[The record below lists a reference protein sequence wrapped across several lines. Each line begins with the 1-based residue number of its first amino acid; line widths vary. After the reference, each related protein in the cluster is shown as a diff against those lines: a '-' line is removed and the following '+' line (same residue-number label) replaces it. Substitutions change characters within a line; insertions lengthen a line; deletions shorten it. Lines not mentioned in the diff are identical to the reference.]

1 MQFQPYDVVARSVA
15 WGYLNC
21 MATTNPPELDAG
33 LPGCGLG
40 LYAMLLMFI
49 CLLGLIGMVGGTIG
63 LLNSEPNE
71 ARSLVHGSE
80 VQTWRLQP
88 MRNAGLLELTEVPG
102 AWHDESPMFDGTT
115 SCVIRATSVGRLED
129 GIATEIPWEAIDETE
144 VERTE
149 QERMSI
155 TVRSTSASFTCHFGP
170 DEGADRFLRQV
181 ESERKKATGEPPI
194 PTSPDEPAPEPASIA
209 P

>member
-1 MQFQPYDVVARSVA
+1 M
-15 WGYLNC
+15 
-21 MATTNPPELDAG
+21 TTDDSDKLDMG

-49 CLLGLIGMVGGTIG
+49 CGLGIVGMIGGTIG
-63 LLNSEPNE
+63 LLNSEPDE

-88 MRNAGLLELTEVPG
+88 MRNAGLLTLTEVPA
-102 AWHDESPMFDGTT
+102 AWHDESPRFDGTT
-115 SCVIRATSVGRLED
+115 ACVIRARGVGRIEA
-129 GIATEIPWEAIDETE
+129 GVATEFAWSAVVNTS
-144 VERTE
+144 VERTADD
-149 QERMSI
+149 RMSI
-155 TVRSTSASFTCHFGP
+155 TVHSDDAAFTCHFGP

-181 ESERKKATGEPPI
+181 ESEQKKASEDALS
-194 PTSPDEPAPEPASIA
+194 PTPSDEPSPAPPSDA

>member
-1 MQFQPYDVVARSVA
+1 M
-15 WGYLNC
+15 
-21 MATTNPPELDAG
+21 TTDDSNTLKAG

-49 CLLGLIGMVGGTIG
+49 CGLGIVGMIGGTIG
-63 LLNSEPNE
+63 LLNSEPEE

-88 MRNAGLLELTEVPG
+88 MRNAGLLALTEVPA
-102 AWHDESPMFDGTT
+102 AWHDESVRFDGTT
-115 SCVIRATSVGRLED
+115 ACVIRTRGVGRIEE
-129 GIATEIPWEAIDETE
+129 GVATELVWSAIRKTS
-144 VERTE
+144 VERTADD
-149 QERMSI
+149 RMSI
-155 TVRSTSASFTCHFGP
+155 TVHGEDAAFTCHFGP

-181 ESERKKATGEPPI
+181 ESEQKKASSDGLI
-194 PTSPDEPAPEPASIA
+194 PTPADEPSLAPPSDA